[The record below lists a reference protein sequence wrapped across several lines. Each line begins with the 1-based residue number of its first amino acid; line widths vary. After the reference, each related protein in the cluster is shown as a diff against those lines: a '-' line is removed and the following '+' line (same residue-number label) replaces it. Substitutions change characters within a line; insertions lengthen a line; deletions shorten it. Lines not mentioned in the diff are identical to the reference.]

1 MLVKSDLLS
10 KVAVKSEAW
19 NSKTSLANE
28 KESLIVCSLF
38 GSGLSYWSQDFASL
52 LVGVPIADKA
62 GQNDDIPSSNDL
74 WILASP
80 YRTPGLEPDGYISIF
95 SSFRNFTLIF

>member
-10 KVAVKSEAW
+10 KVAIKSEAS

-38 GSGLSYWSQDFASL
+38 GSGLSYWSQNFASVS
-52 LVGVPIADKA
+52 VGVPVADKA
-62 GQNDDIPSSNDL
+62 GQNDDIPSSNVL
-74 WILASP
+74 WILASQ
-80 YRTPGLEPDGYISIF
+80 YRTPGLEPDGYKSIF